1 MAATQSKLGELHE
14 LLAEAFTS
22 SIKLDMDEQLCNPAL
37 LSAAAKFLKDNE
49 ITADLKEA
57 DDLAELRD
65 RLAAAARE
73 RRASGA
79 RILQAVENE

>member
-1 MAATQSKLGELHE
+1 MAATQSQLGELHE
-14 LLAEAFTS
+14 LLARAYRTGIEA
-22 SIKLDMDEQLCNPAL
+22 DMDEQLYNPAL
-37 LSAAAKFLKDNE
+37 LSGAAKFLKDNE